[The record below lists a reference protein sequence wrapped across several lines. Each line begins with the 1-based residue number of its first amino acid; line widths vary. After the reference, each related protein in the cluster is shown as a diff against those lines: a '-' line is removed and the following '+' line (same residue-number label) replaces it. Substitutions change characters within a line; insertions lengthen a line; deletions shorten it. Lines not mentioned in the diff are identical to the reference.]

1 VTLAINV
8 DVGGTFTDA
17 FVMDGGRFATGKDQ
31 TTPHDL
37 SVGFVGA
44 VTQALAALGV
54 EVGDAFRRADHV
66 KYATTVGMNALVE
79 RVGPRV
85 GLITTRGQEDTL
97 HLGRSRSWADGLA
110 EADQLDRTRAR
121 RPPDLVPR
129 ELRVGVPERIDCFGK
144 VVMPLRAEDV
154 AEQVDRLIAAGA
166 QAFAVCLAW
175 SFANPVH
182 ERLVRD
188 VIRELYPASYL
199 GRAPVLLSSEAAPKL
214 DEYRRTV
221 TTVLAA
227 FLAAGTEEHL
237 LDLGDRLRELGYRRP
252 LLLARNTGGVAS
264 PSRTTALHLLGA
276 GAVAGLSGAALLARR
291 YRLANVIAADMGGT
305 TFDVGLIIDGHERTY
320 EFNPIVD
327 RWRIHLPV
335 IANFS
340 IGAGGGSIAWVDP
353 EGRLRVGPRSAGSMP
368 GPVCYDNGGTEPTV
382 TDADLVLGYLDP
394 DYFLG
399 GRFPLNRRKA
409 ERALRRRIAEPLA
422 IGLEE
427 AALRVRRLVD
437 GLMGQEIF
445 KRTALKGHDPRDF
458 AMFAFGGAGPVHA
471 AEVAGH
477 AEVGEVLTFPF
488 GPEFNAF
495 GAAAM
500 DVVQSY
506 ERTHRMLLY
515 DPVRD
520 RWLEDLDGFNR
531 VVDEL
536 LELAARDLAEEG
548 FHQGET
554 AFELELDMNYAGQQH
569 TVRHT
574 APSLRLDGPAAVRRL
589 AETFNQTFAG
599 VYGAGAAHPE
609 GGIQIQL
616 FKLTATATLAK
627 PDLVEREAEP
637 GPPAAKGT
645 RDCWWPSA
653 GPLPTPVYER
663 RLVGPG
669 ARLQGPAL
677 LEDVETVVAVPPGWV
692 YAADRLLT
700 GRLTRSRP

>member
-17 FVMDGGRFATGKDQ
+17 FVTEAGRFATGKAP

-37 SVGFVGA
+37 SVGFVAA
-44 VTQALAALGV
+44 VREALSGLGV
-54 EVGDAFRRADHV
+54 DVADAFRRADHV
-66 KYATTVGMNALVE
+66 TYATTVGMNALVE

-129 ELRVGVPERIDCFGK
+129 ELRVGVPERVDCFGN
-144 VVMPLRAEDV
+144 VVMPLREADV
-154 AEQVDRLIAAGA
+154 IEQVDTLLARGA

-175 SFANPVH
+175 SFANPAH
-182 ERLVRD
+182 ERLVRE
-188 VIRELYPASYL
+188 VIRDHYPESYL

-227 FLAAGTEEHL
+227 FLATVTEDHL
-237 LDLGDRLRELGYRRP
+237 LDLADRLRELGHRRP
-252 LLLARNTGGVAS
+252 LLLARNVGGVAS

-291 YRLANVIAADMGGT
+291 YGLDNVIAADMGGT
-305 TFDVGLIIDGHERTY
+305 TFDVGLIVEGQERTY
-320 EFNPIVD
+320 EFDPVVD

-340 IGAGGGSIAWVDP
+340 IGAGGGSIAWVTR
-353 EGRLRVGPRSAGSMP
+353 EGQLRVGPRSAGSMP

-399 GRFPLNRRKA
+399 GRHRLNRRKA
-409 ERALRRRIAEPLA
+409 ERALRRRVADPLG
-422 IGLEE
+422 IGVQE

-471 AEVAGH
+471 ADVAGH
-477 AEVGEVLTFPF
+477 ADVREVLTFPF

-506 ERTHRMLLY
+506 ERTHRVLLY

-520 RWLEDLDGFNR
+520 AWFDDLDAFNR

-536 LELAARDLAEEG
+536 LDLARRDLAEEG
-548 FHQGET
+548 FAGGEVT
-554 AFELELDMNYAGQQH
+554 LGLELDMNYAGQQH

-574 APSLRLDGPAAVRRL
+574 AEALRLEAPGDVRRL
-589 AETFNQTFAG
+589 AEGFNRTFAG
-599 VYGAGAAHPE
+599 VYGQGAAHPE
-609 GGIQIQL
+609 GGIEVQL
-616 FKLTATATLAK
+616 FKLTATAALAR
-627 PDLVEREAEP
+627 PVLAEVAAEP
-637 GPPAAKGT
+637 VPPVAKGQ
-645 RDCWWPSA
+645 RPCWWAAA
-653 GPLPTPVYER
+653 GELPTPVYER
-663 RLVGPG
+663 AQVAPG
-669 ARLQGPAL
+669 TAVEGPAL
-677 LEDVETVVAVPPGWV
+677 LEAVDTVVAVPPGWSWE
-692 YAADRLLT
+692 ADRLLV
-700 GRLTRSRP
+700 GRLRRRP